1 MSIARILAASALL
14 ATSALPM
21 APSSVWRPKTKP
33 RAPKS
38 VRKRRKDTKSARK
51 KNRKTS

>member
-1 MSIARILAASALL
+1 MSLARILAASALL
-14 ATSALPM
+14 ATSAIPM

-38 VRKRRKDTKSARK
+38 ARK